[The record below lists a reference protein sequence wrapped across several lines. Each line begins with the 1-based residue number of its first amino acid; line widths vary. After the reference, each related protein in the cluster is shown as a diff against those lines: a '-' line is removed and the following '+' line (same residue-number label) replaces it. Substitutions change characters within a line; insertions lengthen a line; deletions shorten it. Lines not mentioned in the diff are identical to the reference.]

1 MSTENTINEA
11 ANPDCFL
18 GAVGSSLVL
27 YHGTNRTFSNL
38 RSESFLSAEVQDA
51 VFFAELKN
59 GGTVYQFIVS
69 PDDVY
74 RDTGTPQKEWYL
86 SRKKLKPVRCW
97 SL

>member
-1 MSTENTINEA
+1 MSNEA
-11 ANPDCFL
+11 LHPVL
-18 GAVGSSLVL
+18 RVGAVGSSLVL

-38 RSESFLSAEVQDA
+38 RSESFLSAEILDA

-86 SRKKLKPVRCW
+86 SRKKLKPVKCW

>member
-1 MSTENTINEA
+1 MNEKSIKEA
-11 ANPDCFL
+11 TNPDCFL
-18 GAVGSSLVL
+18 DDVGSRVVL

-38 RSESFLSAEVQDA
+38 RSESFLSAEIRDA

-74 RDTGTPQKEWYL
+74 RDAGTPQKEWYL